1 MSVDDQLQPLVSEFI
16 AHLSEERQLS
26 VHTVNC
32 YKRDLTALQKEL
44 ENQGITDWR
53 DVSAHHLRTYIG
65 GGKRQGRSG
74 KTLQRSLS
82 ATRTFFN
89 YLAREGVCTQNPAM
103 EFSAPKSDSS
113 LPVTIDTDQVSRLL
127 EIDTTDWHALRD
139 KAMLELFYSSGLRLT
154 ELVGSNKN
162 DISFEE
168 NSRRGYYPLARKPL
182 PPSRPGCKFVNSSR
196 KGGLK
201 MNQRSS
207 SVSEE
212 DESAHE
218 TCRKG

>member
-44 ENQGITDWR
+44 ANQGITDWR

-103 EFSAPKSDSS
+103 EFSSDFIIAYPGETEDDFNKTLS
-113 LPVTIDTDQVSRLL
+113 LIKKV
-127 EIDTTDWHALRD
+127 
-139 KAMLELFYSSGLRLT
+139 
-154 ELVGSNKN
+154 
-162 DISFEE
+162 
-168 NSRRGYYPLARKPL
+168 
-182 PPSRPGCKFVNSSR
+182 KFIN
-196 KGGLK
+196 
-201 MNQRSS
+201 
-207 SVSEE
+207 
-212 DESAHE
+212 
-218 TCRKG
+218 TY